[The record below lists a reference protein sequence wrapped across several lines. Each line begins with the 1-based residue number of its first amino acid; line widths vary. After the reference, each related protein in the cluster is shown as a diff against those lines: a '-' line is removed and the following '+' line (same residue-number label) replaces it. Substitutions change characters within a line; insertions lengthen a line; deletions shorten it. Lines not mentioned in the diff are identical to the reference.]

1 MKSFELVAVI
11 KSFDNSRPDEA
22 DFIPLRVTV
31 PECEY
36 THGMLPK
43 LIRHIAGDAVRW
55 QNDFVVVKDFS
66 SPIAQNI
73 YESANWNEAKEV
85 NYNVENSYERN
96 NLWWDWRHFFEDKRV
111 RDFEPYFAK
120 EESTAE
126 KYVKRCGHN
135 INWVTWTDDELI
147 HSPVYMFYYAM
158 KVCKGRLPEHLD
170 NAMNMVSFKN
180 PDSHFVKR
188 YFGTKRYR
196 IRNGKSALPK
206 GMSPTEYSKS
216 LLEPKNEP
224 LYIPCDSSVI
234 NG

>member
-11 KSFDNSRPDEA
+11 QSFDNNHPDEA
-22 DFIPLRVTV
+22 KFIPLKVTV
-31 PECEY
+31 PDCVY
-36 THGMLPK
+36 GHGMLPK
-43 LIRHIAGDAVRW
+43 LIRHISGDAVSW

-66 SPIAQNI
+66 SPVAQKI
-73 YESANWNEAKEV
+73 YEAVNWSEAKEATYDV
-85 NYNVENSYERN
+85 DKAYESNS
-96 NLWWDWRHFFEDKRV
+96 LWWDWRHFFENRRV
-111 RDFEPYFAK
+111 RDFEPHFAK
-120 EESTAE
+120 DEITAE
-126 KYVKRCGHN
+126 KYVKRCSLD
-135 INWVTWTDDELI
+135 WKEWTDEELI

-180 PDSHFVKR
+180 PDSKYVKR